1 MKTPLSH
8 RRLLLQTLAVSLL
21 LVCSSALAQA
31 STLAVFPLESQ
42 EAFLGVAV
50 AERVAA
56 AVEQASQGAQG
67 AQREV
72 LGPDVALA
80 LAPLY
85 PVQGGFLSPL
95 QLLGSGQGTGQ
106 TASSRTAA
114 VLLRDALGVD
124 AALGGRIDFVGGQLE
139 LTFHLATP
147 RGAQTFSA
155 SAPEANPERL
165 AETVLAVLEQR
176 LGLFSTSAGEG
187 RSAALMDVAAIDLD
201 APYGDY
207 VEGVALLSGGFV
219 AEAQAALERAVRR
232 SESQGE
238 ANPRYSEL
246 LEVTR
251 AATEGNLTDISNL
264 PLAATLALNTQSLD
278 DAQTLRI
285 FERLAE
291 QGDVPAYETWIGLLR
306 ASVDNADDSAAVDAF
321 DAAATYP
328 FGRAARAL
336 YAALNDGPRADVMT
350 DIEAISQSE
359 SSGAL
364 IGATLAAQLLEDAD
378 LETRLATQLSRLAPS
393 LPYAFER
400 LSQLAFDAD
409 EPLEAAQALSIATQ
423 LEPESDLY
431 WTNLGWAY
439 YLLGRLEASED
450 ASLQAL
456 ELNPDEFIA
465 WYNLGLTRAVTGRL
479 GAAMDAY
486 NEALSRDP
494 EVDDAAIEDLENA
507 LDLYPD
513 VADIHFALGALY
525 EAEDRGNAATAQFER
540 YLARLEEEPEGER
553 ADAPRFRERAE
564 RRLEVLRTPPA
575 PIEIGDDARLSLGP
589 NNLSVESFRP
599 GDRLFPD
606 FELFTPGLELP
617 QEATLTLRLLDA
629 QNAPV
634 DGATY
639 EETFAIPGN
648 AVALQIDD
656 VGFALPTDLAPGAYT
671 LEVALSARRGRRA
684 SEALRVE
691 VTGEPSFVRRLISQG
706 VTLRGLASSRA
717 LYDERNVSLADETLV
732 QRLLDE
738 LRDNAE
744 AARDA
749 LPDISTGRFE
759 GLSGDALFNGSSTQD
774 VRDFLSFLL
783 EQQSVQSEGEGDL
796 SVSFVDAYA
805 QWALEG
811 APTL

>member
-1 MKTPLSH
+1 M
-8 RRLLLQTLAVSLL
+8 LAVSLL
-21 LVCSSALAQA
+21 LACSSVWAQA

-42 EAFLGVAV
+42 EALLGVAV
-50 AERVAA
+50 AERVAS
-56 AVEQASQGAQG
+56 AVEQVAQDAQG
-67 AQREV
+67 AALEV

-80 LAPLY
+80 LVPLY
-85 PVQGGFLSPL
+85 PVQGGFRSPL
-95 QLLGSGQGTGQ
+95 QFLSTGRGAGQ
-106 TASSRTAA
+106 TTSSRTAA

-124 AALGGRIDFVGGQLE
+124 AVLGGRIDFVGGQLE

-147 RGAQTFSA
+147 KGAQTFSTT
-155 SAPEANPERL
+155 APEANPERL
-165 AETVLAVLEQR
+165 AETMLAVLEQR
-176 LGLFSTSAGEG
+176 LGLFSTRADAD
-187 RSAALMDVAAIDLD
+187 RSAALMDVDAIDLD
-201 APYGDY
+201 APYGDF

-219 AEAQAALERAVRR
+219 SEAQTALERAVRR

-238 ANPRYSEL
+238 VEPRYQEL

-251 AATEGNLTDISNL
+251 AVAEGDLADVDNL

-291 QGDVPAYETWIGLLR
+291 QGDVPAYETWLGLLQ
-306 ASVDNADDSAAVDAF
+306 ASADATDTDANDTNAAADAF

-328 FGRAARAL
+328 FGRAVRAL
-336 YAALNDGPRADVMT
+336 YTALNDGPRADVMT
-350 DIEAISQSE
+350 DIDAISQSE

-364 IGATLAAQLLEDAD
+364 IGATLAAQLLEDAE
-378 LETRLATQLSRLAPS
+378 LEARLTTQLSRLAPS
-393 LPYAFER
+393 LPYPFER

-409 EPLEAAQALSIATQ
+409 EPLEAAQALSVATQ

-486 NEALSRDP
+486 DEALSRDP
-494 EVDDAAIEDLENA
+494 EVDAAAIEDLENA
-507 LDLYPD
+507 LELYPD

-525 EAEDRGNAATAQFER
+525 EAEDRGNDATAQFER
-540 YLARLEEEPEGER
+540 YLERLEEQPEGETEN
-553 ADAPRFRERAE
+553 APRFRERAE

-575 PIEIGDDARLSLGP
+575 PIEIGDARLSLGP
-589 NNLSVESFRP
+589 NNLNVESFRP

-629 QNAPV
+629 QDTPV
-634 DGATY
+634 NGAIY

-656 VGFALPTDLAPGAYT
+656 VGFALPTDLAPGEYT
-671 LEVALSARRGRRA
+671 LDIALSARRGRRA
-684 SEALRVE
+684 SKVLPVA
-691 VTGEPSFVRRLISQG
+691 VTGEPSFVRQLISQG

-717 LYDERNVSLADETLV
+717 LYDERNVSLADEALV
-732 QRLLDE
+732 QRLLSE
-738 LRDNAE
+738 LRNNAE

-749 LPDISTGRFE
+749 LPDISAGRFE
-759 GLSGDALFNGSSTQD
+759 GLSGDALFNQSSAQD
-774 VRDFLSFLL
+774 VRDFLAFLL
-783 EQQSVQSEGEGDL
+783 EQQSVQSEQEGDL

-811 APTL
+811 APTP